1 MAEVEAE
8 LSGLKYKPTTED
20 SDPIVQALKGVLGA
34 KRVESELEAMTRLI
48 PYSHS
53 ASRKPGM
60 DCTAFPDLRM
70 TILQ

>member
-34 KRVESELEAMTRLI
+34 QRVESE
-48 PYSHS
+48 
-53 ASRKPGM
+53 
-60 DCTAFPDLRM
+60 
-70 TILQ
+70 